1 MIATKLRRIAKVNI
15 KSILRKAAYGYKA
28 ESSSYIE
35 HLKSLGMKIGNDCI
49 IYVPTKTLIDEQY
62 PWMITIG
69 DHVRITEGVKI
80 LTHDYS
86 WSVLKN
92 CRGGSLELVV

>member
-1 MIATKLRRIAKVNI
+1 MNI
-15 KSILRKAAYGYKA
+15 KSILRRVANGYEA

-35 HLKSLGMKIGNDCI
+35 HLKSLGMKIGSDCI
-49 IYVPTKTLIDEQY
+49 IYVPTKTLIDEQH
-62 PWMITIG
+62 PWMITIC

-86 WSVLKN
+86 WSVFKN
-92 CRGGSLELVV
+92 CRVGSLGLVV